1 MQRILHV
8 VNIMDRGGV
17 ETLLMNI
24 YRQIDRNTMQF
35 DFLTHPYHRDAI
47 QEYENE
53 IKAMGG
59 IVYKAPRFVKNP
71 IQYRRYVCQVL
82 DSHRYQIVH
91 GHSLETSSVVYMRE
105 VKKRKLYLIAHAHN
119 TGETGSV
126 ARRCAVGMAHRAIR
140 QYPDFFFGCSDEA
153 INIDFGFRNAQSDRS
168 KLFHNGIDL
177 SRYNIDEYEH
187 QLQKADI
194 YGTADS
200 AFPVFGTVGRLTEQ
214 KNQLFLLDV
223 FAEIMK
229 REPISILSIVGKGGL
244 ENALRSKASDLGIA
258 SHVRFEGS
266 VPNVPSY
273 LKAFDVFLFPSIYEG
288 LGMAGV
294 EAQAAG
300 LPTLMSTNVPSLA
313 HCTDLAQSLPLSA
326 GPNVWAD
333 KAIEMYRANVGQ
345 RKDRTD
351 SVREAGFDISQIAQG
366 LCDFYEAHGG
376 IR

>member
-8 VNIMDRGGV
+8 VNIMDRGGI

-24 YRQIDRNTMQF
+24 YRQIDRSAMQF
-35 DFLTHPYHRDAI
+35 DFLTHPYHRDVI

-53 IKAMGG
+53 IKDMGG
-59 IVYKAPRFVKNP
+59 IVYKAPRFVKDP
-71 IQYRRYVCQVL
+71 IQYHRYVCQVL

-105 VKKRKLYLIAHAHN
+105 VKRRGLYLIAHAHS
-119 TGETGSV
+119 TGDMGGF
-126 ARRCAVGMAHRAIR
+126 ARQSIVRLAHKVIR
-140 QYPDFFFGCSDEA
+140 RYPDYFFGCSNEA
-153 INIDFGFRNAQSDRS
+153 IRYHFGEKIAKSNRISILN
-168 KLFHNGIDL
+168 NGIDMSKYL
-177 SRYNIDEYEH
+177 VDESVHSSY
-187 QLQKADI
+187 KKDI
-194 YGTADS
+194 YDTTTA
-200 AFPVFGTVGRLTEQ
+200 PVFGTVGRLSHE
-214 KNQLFLLDV
+214 KNQSFLLDV
-223 FAEIMK
+223 FAEILK
-229 REPISILSIVGKGGL
+229 QEPASVLSIVGKGGL
-244 ENALRSKASDLGIA
+244 EDSLRNKATELGIN

-300 LPTLMSTNVPSLA
+300 VPTLMSTNVPTLA
-313 HCTDLAQSLPLSA
+313 HCTDLAQSLPLSE
-326 GPNVWAD
+326 GPDVWAD

-351 SVREAGFDISQIAQG
+351 SVRAAGFDISQIAQG

-376 IR
+376 TR